1 MKDEIIQ
8 SFDRIALLEDKW
20 DHNQRY
26 AKLLLKEI
34 DFGLENALD
43 IGCGTGEFTKKI
55 AAKAQRVVGIE
66 LLLK

>member
-8 SFDRIALLEDKW
+8 SFNKIALLEDKW

-34 DFGLENALD
+34 LE
-43 IGCGTGEFTKKI
+43 
-55 AAKAQRVVGIE
+55 
-66 LLLK
+66 